1 MERGLAA
8 LIPTRL
14 NMSCSQRTCLMKSLF
29 YVFQLIH
36 TKKSYLSL
44 TNFANCPSLQMVN
57 VFRLAICPWLLYPS
71 FESIYTLLKWIE
83 LPIFIYLYCDVSLG
97 MEWNAVRWSR
107 LNDALWAFGSSIER
121 ESVNDANG
129 SGNRFLRAHNSFIS
143 FAFFD
148 SKKGWF
154 YSLVESPWKCSRD
167 MNENLHHLLSVP
179 WWNAFMPACSLSRIS
194 SLSYYR

>member
-1 MERGLAA
+1 
-8 LIPTRL
+8 
-14 NMSCSQRTCLMKSLF
+14 MSCSQRTWLLKSLF

>member
-1 MERGLAA
+1 
-8 LIPTRL
+8 
-14 NMSCSQRTCLMKSLF
+14 MSCSQRTWLLKSLF

-154 YSLVESPWKCSRD
+154 YSLKSRS
-167 MNENLHHLLSVP
+167 NPRENVP
-179 WWNAFMPACSLSRIS
+179 GIWMKIFIIFFRSHGGMPLCQPVP
-194 SLSYYR
+194 